1 MDVSICIFFAFILFF
16 RFACFFFFFFGASNG
31 QIHFF
36 PVFFPFLTFLFFPIY
51 LLTFFFQ
58 FWSFVFWFSMC
69 FPFFCTFFSSLKIIR
84 ISNWGEHKTIYWFM
98 MIYDDFQWFVAIKWI
113 QLVIFQLALTIHDLR
128 ERHLQW
134 WHLWAFLVVKTPSD
148 SAVHSYTKLWTLEEL
163 HWEMV
168 DSKSIKSEDASL
180 GFSELDAQ
188 TSADCTETSLANS
201 GEVVLPKLLLFG
213 VQVILSLYY
222 PTFLASIAIIYK

>member
-1 MDVSICIFFAFILFF
+1 MCPFAFFLHL
-16 RFACFFFFFFGASNG
+16 FFFFDLLVFFSFFWGFKWTNPFFSRFFSLFDVP
-31 QIHFF
+31 FF
-36 PVFFPFLTFLFFPIY
+36 PHLFAYGFFFSFEVLFFDFPC
-51 LLTFFFQ
+51 
-58 FWSFVFWFSMC
+58 VFL
-69 FPFFCTFFSSLKIIR
+69 FFCTFVSSLKIIR

-168 DSKSIKSEDASL
+168 DSKSIKSKDASL

>member
-1 MDVSICIFFAFILFF
+1 MDVSICIFFCIYFFF
-16 RFACFFFFFFGASNG
+16 RFACFFLFFGASNG

-51 LLTFFFQ
+51 LLTVFFF
-58 FWSFVFWFSMC
+58 SFEVLFFDFPCVFL
-69 FPFFCTFFSSLKIIR
+69 FFCTFFSSLKIIR